1 MMIFEIP
8 APLLAPLPQP
18 FSLVEYKERIK
29 QFATWS
35 QQNFNLIPVRYL
47 VKARADFVDFILQNV
62 WRYAQ
67 LDLDNNL
74 SLVAVGGYGRKELH
88 PQSDVDLLLL
98 SKKSISAPTAENV
111 SLFIATLWDLKFDVG
126 HSVRTV
132 KETLNIAKDDITIAT
147 NLMERRHLAGN
158 EDIFKVLCSE
168 LTNSKFISS
177 KAFYLAKREEQIE
190 RHHRYHSTSYNLE
203 PNLKANPGCLRD
215 LQTISWVAKK
225 HFDTQS
231 VADLVKHDYLLQDEY
246 QEMEECQDYL
256 WQMRFALH
264 IVANRSENRLL
275 FDYQPEVAEMM
286 GFGDDG
292 KAAVERMMKRFFRV
306 ARRIVELNTML
317 LQLFNSAI
325 LGTQRDIKDIDN
337 DFAIHGRSLL
347 AKHDDVFFNRA
358 NIIKMFTHVAEYDEI
373 EKLHSSTIRLL
384 RRVRRRLMG
393 DLQDLAYC
401 RDALLEFLRHPNS
414 MGRAFTLML
423 RHSVLAYYM
432 PNWRHVVGQMQF
444 DLFHAYTVD
453 EHTHRLIQNLHRF
466 TLKEHKS
473 EFPLCSGIMNRMD
486 KPELLYIAGIFHD
499 IGKGRGGDHSEL
511 GAIDAT
517 NFGELHKLPKSDTKI
532 ISWLVD
538 NHLLMSV
545 TAQKNDIYDPDVI
558 ARFAKIVK
566 DETRLD
572 LLYCLTVAD
581 VRATNTNLWNDWK
594 STLMADLYIAT
605 QRALRQGLENAKDM
619 RETAKANKEQALVLL
634 EKDGHQADAVHRIWK
649 QIRTLYFARHAPK
662 HIEWHTQKLL
672 AHTNRSKRPL
682 VLISETAV
690 RGGTQ
695 VFVYAK
701 DQPGLFADI
710 VTTFDTKNANVV
722 DAHILNTKD
731 GYVID
736 TFIILEQDGSLIS
749 TAERR
754 EDIRKLV
761 EYVITTGECSSTF
774 SKRIPRQIKQF
785 KIPVTVRFK
794 EDSNKYSNMMELTA
808 LDTPGVL
815 AKIAKVFKQ
824 NNIMLYS
831 AKISTIG
838 EKAEDIFRVSTVQK
852 TKLNDEQKTSLVNAL
867 QDELEL
873 D

>member
-1 MMIFEIP
+1 MIFEIP
-8 APLLAPLPQP
+8 APLLAPLPVP
-18 FSLVEYKERIK
+18 FKLVEYKERIK
-29 QFATWS
+29 QFADWS
-35 QQNFNLIPVRYL
+35 IQNFNLIPVRYL
-47 VKARADFVDFILQNV
+47 VTARAEFVDFMLQNV
-62 WRYAQ
+62 WENTGLNQ
-67 LDLDNNL
+67 DDNL

-98 SKKSISAPTAENV
+98 SKKAISSSSTEKI
-111 SLFIATLWDLKFDVG
+111 STFITTLWDLKFDVG
-126 HSVRTV
+126 HSVRTI
-132 KETLNIAKDDITIAT
+132 KDTLNLAKDDITIAT
-147 NLMERRHLAGN
+147 NLMERRPLSGN
-158 EDIFKVLCSE
+158 NEIFKTLCDE
-168 LTNSKFISS
+168 LTNSKFITS
-177 KAFYLAKREEQIE
+177 KSFYLAKREEQVQ
-190 RHHRYHSTSYNLE
+190 RHNRYHSTSYNLE

-231 VADLVKHDYLLQDEY
+231 VADLVKHGYLLQDEY
-246 QEMEECQDYL
+246 QEIEECQDYL

-275 FDYQPEVAEMM
+275 FDYQHDVAEMM

-306 ARRIVELNTML
+306 ARRVVELNTML

-325 LGTQRDIKDIDN
+325 LGITREITNIDN

-347 AKHDDVFFNRA
+347 VKHEDVFFNRD
-358 NIIKMFTHVAEYDEI
+358 NIIKMFTHIAEHDEI

-401 RDALLEFLRHPNS
+401 RTALLEFFRHPNA

-466 TLKEHKS
+466 TIEEHKA
-473 EFPLCSGIMNRMD
+473 EFPLCSGIMKRMD

-499 IGKGRGGDHSEL
+499 IGKGRGGDHSKL

-517 NFGELHKLPKSDTKI
+517 SFGELHKLPKSDTKI
-532 ISWLVD
+532 ISWLVES
-538 NHLLMSV
+538 HLLMSV
-545 TAQKNDIYDPDVI
+545 TAQKSDIYDPDVI
-558 ARFAKIVK
+558 ASFAKIVK
-566 DETRLD
+566 DENRLD

-594 STLMADLYIAT
+594 STLMADLYMAT

-619 RETAKANKEQALVLL
+619 RETAKTNKEQALILL
-634 EKDGHQADAVHRIWK
+634 EKNGHPSDKIQKIWK

-662 HIEWHTQKLL
+662 HIEWHTEKLL
-672 AHTNRSKRPL
+672 GHSYRSKQPL
-682 VLISETAV
+682 VIISESAV

-710 VTTFDTKNANVV
+710 VTAFDTKNANVV

-736 TFIILEQDGSLIS
+736 TFIILEQDNSLIS
-749 TAERR
+749 SAERR
-754 EDIRKLV
+754 EEIRQLV
-761 EYVITTGECSSTF
+761 EKVILTGECSSTF
-774 SKRIPRQIKQF
+774 SKRTPRQIRQF
-785 KIPVTVRFK
+785 NIPVTVRFK
-794 EDSNKYSNMMELTA
+794 EDSNKYSNMMELTS

-838 EKAEDIFRVSTVQK
+838 EKAEDIFRVSTVHR
-852 TKLNDEQKTSLVNAL
+852 TKLDDVQKASLVEAL
-867 QDELEL
+867 KLEL

>member
-1 MMIFEIP
+1 MIFEIP
-8 APLLAPLPQP
+8 APMLTPLPKP
-18 FSLVEYKERIK
+18 FNLVEYKERIK
-29 QFATWS
+29 QFSDWS
-35 QQNFNLIPVRYL
+35 EQNFNSIPVRYL
-47 VKARADFVDFILQNV
+47 VKARAEFVDFILRNV
-62 WRYAQ
+62 WTYTG
-67 LDLDNNL
+67 LDEDNNL

-98 SKKSISAPTAENV
+98 SKKSISSSSTEKI
-111 SLFIATLWDLKFDVG
+111 SLFITTLWDLKFDVG
-126 HSVRTV
+126 HSVRTI
-132 KETLNIAKDDITIAT
+132 KETLSIAKDDITIAT
-147 NLMERRHLAGN
+147 NLMERRPLAGN
-158 EDIFKVLCSE
+158 NDIFKVLCDE
-168 LTNSKFISS
+168 LTNSKFITS
-177 KAFYLAKREEQIE
+177 KEFYLAKREEQVQ
-190 RHHRYHSTSYNLE
+190 RHNRYHSTSYNLE

-231 VADLVKHDYLLQDEY
+231 VAELVKHGYLQQDEY

-264 IVANRSENRLL
+264 VVAKRSENRLL

-306 ARRIVELNTML
+306 ARRVVELNTML
-317 LQLFNSAI
+317 LQVFNSAI
-325 LGTQRDIKDIDN
+325 LGITREVTDIDN

-358 NIIKMFTHVAEYDEI
+358 NMIKMFTHIAEHDEI

-384 RRVRRRLMG
+384 RQVRRRLMG

-401 RDALLEFLRHPNS
+401 REALLEFFRHPNS
-414 MGRAFTLML
+414 MGKAFTLML

-432 PNWRHVVGQMQF
+432 PNWRHIVGQMQF

-466 TLKEHKS
+466 TIPEYKS
-473 EFPLCSGIMNRMD
+473 EFPLCSGIMKRLD
-486 KPELLYIAGIFHD
+486 KPELLYMAGIFHD
-499 IGKGRGGDHSEL
+499 IGKGRGGDHSKL

-517 NFGELHKLPKSDTKI
+517 SFGELHKLPKSDTKI

-545 TAQKNDIYDPDVI
+545 TAQKSDIYNPDVI
-558 ARFAKIVK
+558 AKFAKIVK
-566 DETRLD
+566 DENRLD

-594 STLMADLYIAT
+594 STLLADLYLVT

-634 EKDGHQADAVHRIWK
+634 EKNGHYADHVQKIWK

-662 HIEWHTQKLL
+662 HIEWHTEKLL
-672 AHTNRSKRPL
+672 AHSNRSKRPL

-754 EDIRKLV
+754 EDIRVLV
-761 EYVITTGECSSTF
+761 ENVILTGKCSSTF

-785 KIPVTVRFK
+785 KIPVTVNFK

-815 AKIAKVFKQ
+815 AKISKVFKQ

-838 EKAEDIFRVSTVQK
+838 EKAEDIFRVSTIER
-852 TKLNDEQKTSLVNAL
+852 TKLNDEQKASLVEAL
-867 QDELEL
+867 KLELEL